1 MMSNEEMEQL
11 ADLIVQKI
19 FEAEERAQ
27 QEFMEGYEIA
37 LAAQAAHKSIED
49 RINELENELA
59 KAIAQEDYKAASEIK
74 KKLDNL
80 KDLR

>member
-1 MMSNEEMEQL
+1 MSNEEMEQL

-27 QEFMEGYEIA
+27 QEFMESYEIA

-49 RINELENELA
+49 RINELEDELA

-80 KDLR
+80 KNL

>member
-27 QEFMEGYEIA
+27 QEFMESYEIA

-49 RINELENELA
+49 RINELEDELA
-59 KAIAQEDYKAASEIK
+59 KAIVREDYKAASEIK

-80 KDLR
+80 KNL

>member
-1 MMSNEEMEQL
+1 MSNEEMEQL

-27 QEFMEGYEIA
+27 QEFMESYEIA

-74 KKLDNL
+74 KKIDNL